1 MDPLADVLE
10 VSGVRG
16 ALLGNVR
23 AHAPWGIDLP
33 QRAGASFHA
42 VTAGT
47 AWLGVPGEAP
57 RQLMPGD
64 LLLLPTGVT
73 HILASDMDQRCQ
85 PFDRKMKEEQMTP
98 DGDLIL
104 AGPGAITSFICAC
117 YDYDHE
123 VAQPLMSLLPD
134 VLHVPAD
141 PATSAHLNAVVGLL
155 AAEVGSHAPG
165 SRAAVAR
172 LIDLLFIHA
181 VRTWAMTA
189 DGDASWLRAL
199 RDPTIAQ
206 TLATL
211 HERAHEPWTIEKLAA
226 EVHLSRATLSRR
238 FTELVGEPPLTYLT
252 RWRMDLAARRL
263 RDTIEPV
270 ELVARSVG
278 YSSEYAFNRAFT
290 RHRGLPPGRYRRSAK
305 LAA

>member
-33 QRAGASFHA
+33 QSTGASFQA

-47 AWLGVPGEAP
+47 AWLCISEEAP

-64 LLLLPTGVT
+64 LLLLPTGIT
-73 HILASDMDQRCQ
+73 HALSSDVDQRCQ
-85 PFDRKMKEEQMTP
+85 PFDRTMKEELMTP
-98 DGDLIL
+98 DGDLYL
-104 AGPGAITSFICAC
+104 AGPGATTTFICAC
-117 YDYDHE
+117 YDYDHD
-123 VAQPLMSLLPD
+123 VAQPLMSLLPA

-141 PATSAHLNAVVGLL
+141 PATSAHLTAIVGLL

-181 VRTWAMTA
+181 VRTW
-189 DGDASWLRAL
+189 R
-199 RDPTIAQ
+199 
-206 TLATL
+206 
-211 HERAHEPWTIEKLAA
+211 
-226 EVHLSRATLSRR
+226 
-238 FTELVGEPPLTYLT
+238 
-252 RWRMDLAARRL
+252 
-263 RDTIEPV
+263 
-270 ELVARSVG
+270 
-278 YSSEYAFNRAFT
+278 
-290 RHRGLPPGRYRRSAK
+290 
-305 LAA
+305 